1 MNMLG
6 TIIRDNRKSKGLLLR
21 HLASELDIDVAVLSK
36 IERGERIPSK
46 IQIKNIAEALKMDE
60 NYLNERLVIDKI
72 LIDLSEFENQLE
84 IINKVKI
91 ELNKKSKR

>member
-1 MNMLG
+1 MLG